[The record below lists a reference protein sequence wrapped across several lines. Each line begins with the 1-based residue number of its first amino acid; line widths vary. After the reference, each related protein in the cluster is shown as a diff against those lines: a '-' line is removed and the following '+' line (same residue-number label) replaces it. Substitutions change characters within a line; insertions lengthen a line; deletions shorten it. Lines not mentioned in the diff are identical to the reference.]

1 MILYFTSIINISYVF
16 FFFTLRRNI
25 QAYTDKLTQ
34 EKNINKDKNRKI
46 HYIDIS
52 LYISAPHYAMYS
64 Y

>member
-1 MILYFTSIINISYVF
+1 MYSF
-16 FFFTLRRNI
+16 FSTLRRNI

-34 EKNINKDKNRKI
+34 EKDINKDKI

>member
-1 MILYFTSIINISYVF
+1 MYSF
-16 FFFTLRRNI
+16 FSTRRRNI